1 MKALVVPADFPSDTA
16 TELALAN
23 GCAGFYTGIPPKWI
37 VLSETQAWTL
47 PCVVETDEYDTVIF
61 WTPVA

>member
-16 TELALAN
+16 TALALAN
-23 GCAGFYTGIPPKWI
+23 GCAGFYSGIPPKW
-37 VLSETQAWTL
+37 VALSETQAWTL
-47 PCVVETDEYDTVIF
+47 PCVVETDEYDTVLF

>member
-1 MKALVVPADFPSDTA
+1 MPFLVVPTGFPVETA

-23 GCAGFYTGIPPKWI
+23 GCVGFYTSIPPKW
-37 VLSETQAWTL
+37 VALSEEQGWTL
-47 PCVVETDEYDTVIF
+47 PCVVQTDEYDTVLS

>member
-16 TELALAN
+16 TALALAN
-23 GCAGFYTGIPPKWI
+23 GCAGFYTGIPPKW
-37 VLSETQAWTL
+37 VALSETQAWTL
-47 PCVVETDEYDTVIF
+47 PCVVETDEYDTVLS